1 MERILHDI
9 SYLKQIMDISS
20 ETLIL
25 ISGEGVCLDICSHT
39 DLWFLQ
45 EEFILGKNI
54 LSLLPAHTYHKL
66 IADFQDVLINKKTIT
81 NSFRLP
87 LHDYTYYGE
96 CKLMPFEGNVLCRY
110 TDITNRENVKLK
122 LTQAYEEMQ
131 EIQNVAKIGKW
142 SLDTETNMIDY
153 SGFCG
158 DESEVK
164 DMPISVDYYM
174 QHFIIPE
181 DREKM
186 QIWFERI
193 LKHPYKQRIS
203 YRISVKQKIYY
214 MSVKCIYR
222 EKDKQH
228 KRSSKIEGIVQDVT
242 EMHKRRNDISMLT
255 HVIFNANESICGVY
269 ADGTLKFANQIFR
282 QIHGIGIDEDVSK
295 YKVYNTGY
303 GFAPNKELWL
313 ERVIGMQDRV
323 ELNFTYNQQAINGV
337 ESIIY
342 GGKFYKMTEDDGTY
356 SYWAFAYDITQQARY
371 ESEMKRYNQLIYTI
385 FNNIPA
391 SISVKD
397 VNDDFR
403 FIYRNSINED
413 ESRLQKDL
421 MSTVR
426 ITDFDIFPKEE
437 AWRIRK
443 EDIRIN
449 ETGEP
454 LHRITQSLNIDGE
467 VQYYDILKLK
477 IDNPNFSPMILSIKW
492 NITQLEIMKRKLV
505 DAKQKAEESD
515 RLKTIFLA
523 NISHEIRTPLNAIV
537 GFSGIMAECEDKKQR
552 EIYNKIIDQSTKRLL
567 KFIEDILLLS
577 RIESGEVKLTMAD
590 ISLNNLCNEVRD
602 YVDSKMPPLVTLTF
616 EVPEKDTILYLDEK
630 YVIQIYM
637 ILIKTSCR
645 FIESEGNVWFGY
657 VDKGRYIECY
667 VKDNGKGIVNE
678 GEDVFS
684 LFSKYNYGNDGSELE
699 LTICHSLI
707 QLMGGNITARSKE
720 GVGSEFIFIL
730 PKHYKSEN

>member
-1 MERILHDI
+1 MERILHNTR
-9 SYLKQIMDISS
+9 YLKQIMDISS

-45 EEFILGKNI
+45 EDFILGKNI
-54 LSLLPAHTYHKL
+54 LSLLPGHTYHKL
-66 IADFQDVLINKKTIT
+66 IVGFQNVLINKRTIT

-87 LHDYTYYGE
+87 LQDSTYYGE
-96 CKLMPFEGNVLCRY
+96 CKLMPFKGNVLCRY
-110 TDITNRENVKLK
+110 TDITNRENIKLK

-142 SLDTETNMIDY
+142 SLDIETNMINY
-153 SGFCG
+153 SGFYG
-158 DESEVK
+158 NESEVK
-164 DMPISVDYYM
+164 NMPISVDHYM

-181 DREKM
+181 DREKIH
-186 QIWFERI
+186 IWFEKI

-203 YRISVKQKIYY
+203 YRISVMQKIYY
-214 MSVKCIYR
+214 MSVKCIYH
-222 EKDKQH
+222 EKNKQYS
-228 KRSSKIEGIVQDVT
+228 RSRKIEGIVQDVT

-255 HVIFNANESICGVY
+255 HVIFNANESICGVC

-282 QIHGIGIDEDVSK
+282 QIHGIGVDEDVLK
-295 YKVYNTGY
+295 YKVYNIGY
-303 GFAPNKELWL
+303 GFVPNKRLWV
-313 ERVIGMQDRV
+313 EQVKNMQDKV
-323 ELNFTYNQQAINGV
+323 ELNFTYEQQAIKGS
-337 ESIIY
+337 ESVIY
-342 GGKFYKMTEDDGTY
+342 GGKFYKITEDDGTY
-356 SYWAFAYDITQQARY
+356 SYWAFAYDITQQVHY
-371 ESEMKRYNQLIYTI
+371 ESEMKRYNQLIYTL

-403 FIYRNSINED
+403 FIYRNNFNED
-413 ESRLQKDL
+413 KSRLQKDL
-421 MSTVR
+421 MSTVK

-443 EDIRIN
+443 EDIKIN
-449 ETGEP
+449 QTGEQ
-454 LHRITQSLNIDGE
+454 LHRMTQSPDVNGK

-477 IDNPNFSPMILSIKW
+477 IDNPNFSPMILTIKW
-492 NITQLEIMKRKLV
+492 NITQFEMMKRKLV
-505 DAKQKAEESD
+505 GAKQKAEESD

-537 GFSGIMAECEDKKQR
+537 GFSDIMAECDDQKQR
-552 EIYNKIIDQSTKRLL
+552 EIYYGIIEQSTKRLL

-577 RIESGEVKLTMAD
+577 RIESREVKLAMTD
-590 ISLNNLCNEVRD
+590 VSFDNLCNEVHD
-602 YVDSKMPPLVTLTF
+602 YVYSKIPPLITLTF
-616 EVPEKDTILYLDEK
+616 DAPKKDAIICLDEK

-645 FIESEGNVWFGY
+645 FIEKEGNVWFGY
-657 VDKGRYIECY
+657 IDKGRYIECY

-678 GEDVFS
+678 GENVFS

-699 LTICHSLI
+699 LTICHALI
-707 QLMGGNITARSKE
+707 KLMGGNITAHSKE
-720 GVGSEFIFIL
+720 GVGSEFVFIL
-730 PKHYKSEN
+730 PKHHKSEI